1 MGWRWSQ
8 GCKGVNVMICEAEL
22 RKAIKRIHRA
32 TQLNPQLAFLLAWEL
47 QILNEALRDKEWVV
61 YYP

>member
-1 MGWRWSQ
+1 MISQ
-8 GCKGVNVMICEAEL
+8 DEL
-22 RKAIKRIHRA
+22 LKAIKRIHRV

-47 QILNEALRDKEWVV
+47 QVLNEALKDKEWVV